1 MLLLEIVL
9 LLILLACFKYLIKLI
24 SIAAAYKA
32 KLLCSGVFIS
42 GRSPQSVIQED
53 LEVDDL
59 KYFKPITAQVDLDKH
74 SASSSLFGLVKR
86 TAVYNPELGCTL
98 VYENKPNLTRPQ
110 PNPTPLGE
118 GTLVSIPAVTDQKP
132 EMVAAQLLRLRSGQ
146 AYSGLHSNGLL
157 NNPCHFEMAKLNRL
171 DSVLDWAFA
180 ELDPKHQRRTRAV
193 VILHQGKIV
202 AERYAQGFDQAMALP
217 GWSMAKSVVN
227 ALVGIL
233 VWQGKLDLAA
243 PAPVPEWQGISDP
256 RREITLNQLMRMTSG
271 LQFLEKA
278 STPVCDLTKML
289 MNAPNAAAYAAN
301 KPLRTKPGTAWHY
314 ASGTTNI
321 ISRMLRTVLSEDEY
335 HQFPR
340 QALFE
345 PLGMDSAR
353 FEADASGTLVGSSFL
368 YATARDWAKF
378 GQLYVQDG
386 IWQGNRI
393 LPAGWVL
400 YSSNPT
406 NSNRLYG
413 AHFWLDIQQKNKP
426 SDLEKPLPSDA
437 FHAIG
442 YEGQCVSIIPSQE
455 LVVVRLGLTRK
466 SSAWRQDRFLNRIID
481 ALAETGSASDAKP
494 N

>member
-53 LEVDDL
+53 LEVEDL
-59 KYFKPITAQVDLDKH
+59 KYFNWVTAQVDLDKH
-74 SASSSLFGLVKR
+74 SASASLFGLVKR
-86 TAVYNPELGCTL
+86 TAVYNPERGCTL
-98 VYENKPNLTRPQ
+98 VYSDIPNSTVITRPL
-110 PNPTPLGE
+110 PNPPPVGE
-118 GTLVSIPAVTDQKP
+118 GILVNDQKP
-132 EMVAAQLLRLRSGQ
+132 ETVVERPLRLRSGQ
-146 AYSGLHSNGLL
+146 AYSGPHSNGLP
-157 NNPCHFEMAKLNRL
+157 NNPCHFEVAKLNRL
-171 DSVLDWAFA
+171 DSVLDWAFT
-180 ELDPKHQRRTRAV
+180 EPDPKHQRRTRAV
-193 VILHQGKIV
+193 VILHHGKIV
-202 AERYAQGFDQAMALP
+202 AERYAPGFDQAMPLP

-233 VWQGKLDLAA
+233 VSRGKLDLDG

-256 RREITLNQLMRMTSG
+256 RRDITLNQLMRMTSG

-481 ALAETGSASDAKP
+481 ALAETGSASDAKS